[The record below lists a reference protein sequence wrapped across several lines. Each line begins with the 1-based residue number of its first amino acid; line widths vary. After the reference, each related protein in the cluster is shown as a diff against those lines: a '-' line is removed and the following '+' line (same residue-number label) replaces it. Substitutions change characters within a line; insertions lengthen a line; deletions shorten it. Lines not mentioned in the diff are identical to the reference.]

1 MIFQTLLVLFCS
13 RRSAF
18 SRIFGLVHRRVLL
31 PAPWQCY
38 LRLTEQTRLP
48 LQSLMAST
56 TTRKSFTCSAAA
68 LCKPANAE
76 FTTAAPYFAGCNT
89 RRYRLESRAGWKGR
103 ALDRSGWLTMLQTAN
118 YLERTAKSDDIV
130 CFPRLTLGPAPIK
143 HYIKKNDNH
152 FPTCIIIP

>member
-18 SRIFGLVHRRVLL
+18 SRIFGLVLRRVLL
-31 PAPWQCY
+31 PAPWHCY
-38 LRLTEQTRLP
+38 LRLSEQTRLP
-48 LQSLMAST
+48 LQSFMTSS
-56 TTRKSFTCSAAA
+56 TTRKSFTNSAA

-76 FTTAAPYFAGCNT
+76 FTTAPCWLVATQGAID
-89 RRYRLESRAGWKGR
+89 WKVALARR
-103 ALDRSGWLTMLQTAN
+103 ALDCSGWLTMLQTAN

-130 CFPRLTLGPAPIK
+130 CFPRLTLGPLPIK
-143 HYIKKNDNH
+143 HYIKKNNNH

>member
-38 LRLTEQTRLP
+38 LRLSEQTRLP
-48 LQSLMAST
+48 LRSFMASC
-56 TTRKSFTCSAAA
+56 TTRKCLTCSSAA

-76 FTTAAPYFAGCNT
+76 FTTAPCWLVATQGAID
-89 RRYRLESRAGWKGR
+89 WKVTLMDGR

-143 HYIKKNDNH
+143 HYIKKNNNH